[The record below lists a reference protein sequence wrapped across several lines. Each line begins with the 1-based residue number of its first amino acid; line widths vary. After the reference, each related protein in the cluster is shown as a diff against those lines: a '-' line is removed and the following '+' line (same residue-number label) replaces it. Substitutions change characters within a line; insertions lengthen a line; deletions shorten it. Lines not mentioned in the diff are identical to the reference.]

1 MLHFVKAGSRVEEEY
16 TYCRNRAEAE
26 RWGNTGAYGGGRK
39 WAKAK
44 AGREEGR
51 VEYETTPTLRDN

>member
-26 RWGNTGAYGGGRK
+26 RWGNTGGHKRDISYISSVNFGKG
-39 WAKAK
+39 
-44 AGREEGR
+44 
-51 VEYETTPTLRDN
+51 EY